1 MLEFT
6 YPPGSAFI
14 PIANWETRA
23 TLNLKNLPSHLSICS
38 SVFLKGWAADA
49 GTALAF
55 FQLIDHDRLEGT
67 VWNVDDSWAAL
78 GLGVGQLKRE
88 TKITAFMGLKDEKV
102 EITAKE
108 KLPLYFAQSWIR
120 ACMSLDTTTGM
131 VRIVVDGKV
140 LEDALHPK
148 IKFFE
153 DKMPTNFTIRVGN
166 AAAINAIFANI
177 DMFSEPPSLDK
188 MVAMTTS
195 GGEECGARGDFL
207 NWEEAEWTLSD
218 EWANGEWA
226 DWVLG
231 ANISKLVE
239 LDWIRGPCWRPSR
252 IKSYFIKNQNDQSF
266 CMKHCQKIGYGHSP
280 SVVTQKDYSWLVQ
293 EVAHLKES
301 LPSFLYFWLSATEG
315 NSG

>member
-1 MLEFT
+1 MEFT

-14 PIANWETRA
+14 PIANWETKA
-23 TLNLKNLPSHLSICS
+23 TLSLKNLPSHLSICS
-38 SVFLKGWAADA
+38 SVFLKGWAADV
-49 GTALAF
+49 GTLFSF
-55 FQLIDHDRLEGT
+55 FQLLDHDRLEGT
-67 VWNVDDSWAAL
+67 IRNVDDSWAEL
-78 GLGVGQLKRE
+78 RLESGQLTRE

-148 IKFFE
+148 IKFFV

-177 DMFSEPPSLDK
+177 DMFLEPPSLDK

-195 GGEECGARGDFL
+195 GGEGCGARGDFL
-207 NWEEAEWTLSD
+207 NWDKAEWTLSD
-218 EWANGEWA
+218 KWAN
-226 DWVLG
+226 WVLVMN
-231 ANISKLVE
+231 ASKVDE
-239 LDWIRGPCWRPSR
+239 ILDERAVLEGEQDQGVPARRHPRPEDLKR
-252 IKSYFIKNQNDQSF
+252 
-266 CMKHCQKIGYGHSP
+266 
-280 SVVTQKDYSWLVQ
+280 
-293 EVAHLKES
+293 EVAVGGYIGGLEIREVVVRLQRMAEALIILAMIEAWAKPMCTLQNQS
-301 LPSFLYFWLSATEG
+301 WASVQSR
-315 NSG
+315 